1 LFKEQSYISSPYKSD
16 VKSIIDLHLIDIP
29 IPNSILD
36 GGSKYPLLRSLSILL
51 LDYSKELLTLDN
63 DTIIDIYTLI
73 LTVISID
80 FINTY
85 Y

>member
-1 LFKEQSYISSPYKSD
+1 LFKEQSYISSPYKLD
-16 VKSIIDLHLIDIP
+16 VKSIIDLYLIDIL

-36 GGSKYPLLRSLSILL
+36 GGSKYPLPRSLSIPL
-51 LDYSKELLTLDN
+51 LDCSEELLTLDN

-80 FINTY
+80 FVNTY

>member
-1 LFKEQSYISSPYKSD
+1 MFKEQSYASSTYKLD
-16 VKSIIDLHLIDIP
+16 IKSIIDLYLIDTP
-29 IPNSILD
+29 ILNSILD

-51 LDYSKELLTLDN
+51 LDCSKELLTLDD
-63 DTIIDIYTLI
+63 DTIIDVYTLI

>member
-1 LFKEQSYISSPYKSD
+1 MDTP
-16 VKSIIDLHLIDIP
+16 
-29 IPNSILD
+29 ILD
-36 GGSKYPLLRSLSILL
+36 SGSKYPLPGSLSMPP
-51 LDYSKELLTLDN
+51 LDCSKELLTLDN
-63 DTIIDIYTLI
+63 DTIIDAYTLI

>member
-1 LFKEQSYISSPYKSD
+1 MD
-16 VKSIIDLHLIDIP
+16 VKSIMDLYLIDIP
-29 IPNSILD
+29 ILNSILD
-36 GGSKYPLLRSLSILL
+36 GSSKYPLLRSLSMLL
-51 LDYSKELLTLDN
+51 LDYSEELLTLDN

-73 LTVISID
+73 STVISID

>member
-1 LFKEQSYISSPYKSD
+1 M
-16 VKSIIDLHLIDIP
+16 
-29 IPNSILD
+29 
-36 GGSKYPLLRSLSILL
+36 LL
-51 LDYSKELLTLDN
+51 LDCSKELLTLDT